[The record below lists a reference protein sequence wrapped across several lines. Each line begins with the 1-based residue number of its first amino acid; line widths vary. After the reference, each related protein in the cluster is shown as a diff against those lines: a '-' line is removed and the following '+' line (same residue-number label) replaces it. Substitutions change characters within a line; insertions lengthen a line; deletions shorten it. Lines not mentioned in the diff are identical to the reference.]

1 MSGSTSGTRGPSAPR
16 GPGTPDAVAPVAV
29 PPGADALDAKLAGVL
44 GGRTASAF
52 EKAFGIR
59 TVGDLLSHYPRRY
72 AKRGEL
78 TAIDKLPLDEN
89 VTIVAEVR
97 DVRERPMRARRGSL
111 LEVSISDGQGF
122 ISLTFFNQ
130 SWRVR
135 ELRPGVRGIFAGK
148 VSDYRGALQ
157 LAHPNY
163 ELFGDARGL
172 GADALDA
179 LGDGLADPS
188 ALDDAEAKRWA
199 EMPIPIY
206 PATASVASW
215 QIANSV
221 AIVLDAVKGQIA
233 DPVPDGVR
241 EERRLLTAQR
251 AYELMHRPQKDADY
265 MRARETLRFHEAFV
279 LQTALVSQRRAAHAQ
294 KTAARRPKPGGY
306 LERFDASL
314 PFRLTAD
321 QQLVG
326 SEIARDLGGDIPMM
340 RLLQGEVGSGKTLV
354 AVRAMLA
361 VADSGGQSA
370 MLAPTEVL
378 AAQHLR
384 SIVKVL
390 GPDLAAELVPTLHT
404 GQLSTAERKK
414 ALLRMV
420 SGQAKLVVGTHALL
434 SDVVQFYDLGLVVVD
449 EQHRFGVE
457 QRDTLRQKGATPPH
471 VLVMTATPIPR
482 TVAMTVFGDL
492 DVSTITELPA
502 GRKGIE
508 SFSVPLAEK
517 PGWAG
522 RIWARVA
529 EELAQGRQ
537 AFVVCP
543 AIDPADPVEPADAPE
558 NDDDRDRDRGEEL
571 DGVRDDLA
579 EARARRAA
587 RAAAASGPAGRAGA
601 GATSAAASATTPAS
615 AKTAAAATRTAT
627 AKAATAKAAATPK
640 ASTAKTSAAQAAADA
655 PRPPKATVVETL
667 AHLRALPALAGYRIE
682 SLHGRM
688 PSEEKDAIMRAFAA
702 KEIDVLVATT
712 VIEVGVDVP
721 NASTM
726 VVLDADR
733 FGVSQLHQLRGRVG
747 RGGVPGLCLLVTT
760 AEPETLAR
768 ERVDAVAATLD
779 GFELAEIDLELRR
792 EGDVLGSIQSGGRSS
807 LRLLRVV
814 KDADVIQDARAVA
827 FEIVDADPLLA
838 AHPAIR
844 GALERRLRESEREFL
859 AKN

>member
-1 MSGSTSGTRGPSAPR
+1 MSGTAGEASA
-16 GPGTPDAVAPVAV
+16 GAETAPAAPAIV
-29 PPGADALDAKLAGVL
+29 PGAIVLDAKLSGVL
-44 GGRTASAF
+44 GGRTATAF

-59 TVGDLLSHYPRRY
+59 TVAELLSHYPRRY
-72 AKRGEL
+72 ARRGEL
-78 TAIDKLPLDEN
+78 TAIDMLPRDEN

-97 DVRERPMRARRGSL
+97 EVRERPMRARRGSL
-111 LEVSISDGQGF
+111 LEVSISDGRGH

-130 SWRVR
+130 AWRAR

-163 ELFGDARGL
+163 ELFDESGAGPGGLGRGL
-172 GADALDA
+172 GTDGAEGAD
-179 LGDGLADPS
+179 S

-206 PATASVASW
+206 PATSTLASW

-221 AIVLDAVKGQIA
+221 ALVLDGLQGGLP
-233 DPVPDGVR
+233 DPLPPHVR
-241 EERRLLTAQR
+241 TERGLLTAAR
-251 AYELMHRPQKDADY
+251 AYELIHRPQKDADY
-265 MRARETLRFHEAFV
+265 FRARDTLRFHEAFI
-279 LQTALVSQRRAAHAQ
+279 LQTALLKQKAGAHAVA
-294 KTAARRPKPGGY
+294 TTPRVPKPGGY

-321 QQLVG
+321 QELVG
-326 SEIARDLGGDIPMM
+326 SEIARDLADGTPMM

-370 MLAPTEVL
+370 LLAPTEVL
-378 AAQHLR
+378 ASQHLR

-404 GQLSTAERKK
+404 GQQPTALRKK

-434 SDVVQFYDLGLVVVD
+434 SEQVQFYDLSLVVVD

-492 DVSTITELPA
+492 DVSTITQLPS

-522 RIWARVA
+522 RIWQRVA
-529 EELAQGRQ
+529 EELAEGRQ

-543 AIDPADPVEPADAPE
+543 AIDPADDSGDGIDTPSDPEAEEAD
-558 NDDDRDRDRGEEL
+558 D
-571 DGVRDDLA
+571 
-579 EARARRAA
+579 
-587 RAAAASGPAGRAGA
+587 AGRASG
-601 GATSAAASATTPAS
+601 TASPA
-615 AKTAAAATRTAT
+615 
-627 AKAATAKAAATPK
+627 P
-640 ASTAKTSAAQAAADA
+640 A
-655 PRPPKATVVETL
+655 PPRANVIDTL
-667 AHLRALPALAGYRIE
+667 RHLRELPALAGARIE
-682 SLHGRM
+682 ALHGRL
-688 PSEEKDAIMRAFAA
+688 PGEEKDAIMRAFAA
-702 KEIDVLVATT
+702 REIDVLVATT

-721 NASTM
+721 NASAM
-726 VVLDADR
+726 VVLDAER

-747 RGGVPGLCLLVTT
+747 RGGVPGLCLLVTN
-760 AEPETLAR
+760 AEPDSVAR
-768 ERVDAVAATLD
+768 ARVDAVAETLD
-779 GFELAEIDLELRR
+779 GFALAEIDLELRR
-792 EGDVLGSIQSGGRSS
+792 EGDVLGSLQSGGRSS

-814 KDADVIQDARAVA
+814 KDAEVIQDARGAA
-827 FEIVDADPLLA
+827 SAIVTEDPGLA
-838 AHPAIR
+838 AHPELR
-844 GALERRLRESEREFL
+844 DALERRLRETEREFL
-859 AKN
+859 EKT